1 MGYSFSDKTWQQ
13 VENELKQILIGG
25 HTSFLCDSNLEA
37 TKLAYKVREALFITK
52 RKGHPEYG
60 HLKDRV
66 TLKVIKNEV
75 HVFPSDSIAERES
88 RIVKRDATNLRE
100 VLGVCIL
107 SKDAKELLFPN
118 AHLSDNELNR
128 LYLWCKDQGRYV
140 ILSGD
145 GIIVSDSDNHGIAY
159 TP

>member
-13 VENELKQILIGG
+13 VESELKQILTGG
-25 HTSFLCDSNLEA
+25 HTSFLCDDAKAA
-37 TKLAYKVREALFITK
+37 TRLAYRLREALFITK
-52 RKGHPEYG
+52 RKTHPEYG

-66 TLKVIKNEV
+66 TLKVIGKEV
-75 HVFPSDSIAERES
+75 HVFPSDSIAERDA

-100 VLGVCIL
+100 VLGVCIMI
-107 SKDAKELLFPN
+107 KDTKELLFPN
-118 AHLSDNELNR
+118 AHLSENELNR
-128 LYLWCKDQGRYV
+128 LYLWCKGQGKYV

-145 GIIVSDSDNHGIAY
+145 GIIVTSSDEHGIAY